1 MPNEEADSPKQEK
14 NAAKSCCLAALIV
27 GLGLFLLVFA
37 AIAGIIIVDT
47 VNLRGEKMTLSKRV
61 ERYKVAGQFI
71 WFDFKDWVSRRFSEP
86 EIIQCPAEPPE
97 FEPGTEQESESG
109 TEPESESEPKSELE
123 SEPEP

>member
-1 MPNEEADSPKQEK
+1 MPNEEADPRKHDK
-14 NAAKSCCLAALIV
+14 HAAKSCCLAALFV

-47 VNLRGEKMTLSKRV
+47 INLRGEKMTFSKRV

-71 WFDFKDWVSRRFSEP
+71 WYDFKDWVSRRLSGSAPSEP

-97 FEPGTEQESESG
+97 TGQEPEPDSESG
-109 TEPESESEPKSELE
+109 PDSGQEP
-123 SEPEP
+123 

>member
-1 MPNEEADSPKQEK
+1 MPNKEADFTKQEK

-27 GLGLFLLVFA
+27 ALGCFLLVFI

-47 VNLRGEKMTLSKRV
+47 VNLRGEKMTMSKRV

-71 WFDFKDWVSRRFSEP
+71 WFDFKDWVSRRLSGSAPSEP

-97 FEPGTEQESESG
+97 TGQEP
-109 TEPESESEPKSELE
+109 EPESETGPDSGQEP
-123 SEPEP
+123 